1 MKKILSTLAVLGI
14 LTVLLAACG
23 TSTTTSSATGSSSN
37 TGTTTS
43 ASGQTIIVHTTS
55 LNFAQPSVTLKK
67 GDTLEL
73 VNQASDIHIISL
85 GQWTNGTAK
94 AESEPGAPGV
104 HNMELSPNGTLTIG
118 PWNTVGTYYLYC
130 SVHAGMNLTVHVQA

>member
-1 MKKILSTLAVLGI
+1 MKKLLPMLAFLGI

-23 TSTTTSSATGSSSN
+23 TTASAANSSTSTGNSS
-37 TGTTTS
+37 
-43 ASGQTIIVHTTS
+43 SGQTVVVNTTT

-73 VNQASDIHIISL
+73 ANQASDIHIIGL

-94 AESEPGAPGV
+94 AESEPGAPAVQG
-104 HNMELSPNGTLTIG
+104 MELSANSTLMIG
-118 PWNTVGTYYLYC
+118 PWNTVGTYHLYC
-130 SVHAGMNLTVHVQA
+130 SIHVGMNLTVYVKA